1 MQKITQ
7 KFMENTSIDI
17 NEDVIK
23 VFEFIASPDSVQKM
37 MTSTDNGKPALAGIV
52 HELEE
57 RFADCEGFPLN
68 HEGPGKNAKNRRNVG
83 WMIRFVMREYGYAPI
98 DNSERTR
105 IGADAGSE
113 YFGNAAVY
121 HFTNSIPN
129 YEIASQA
136 FVLCREMTAK
146 DLYIKKDD
154 PEYDR
159 IRDGIGYINKRR
171 KEMYLGDEFVST
183 FLNRAGFTG
192 MISITDVEL
201 MFRGL
206 KVPCRELYDALNN
219 MIAFFDKFSVGK
231 TMGYHEIYGS
241 STDKALRAFYSLDIK
256 PEKFSRYL
264 CSLINGMQF

>member
-7 KFMENTSIDI
+7 KFIENTSIDI

-37 MTSTDNGKPALAGIV
+37 IMSTDNGKPALAGIV

-83 WMIRFVMREYGYAPI
+83 WMIRFVMREYGYTPI

-171 KEMYLGDEFVST
+171 KEMYLGDEFIMGK
-183 FLNRAGFTG
+183 LNSLPEHKMAKDIFVPLLRKK
-192 MISITDVEL
+192 
-201 MFRGL
+201 GL
-206 KVPCRELYDALNN
+206 SGVKCLLYN
-219 MIAFFDKFSVGK
+219 
-231 TMGYHEIYGS
+231 
-241 STDKALRAFYSLDIK
+241 
-256 PEKFSRYL
+256 
-264 CSLINGMQF
+264 